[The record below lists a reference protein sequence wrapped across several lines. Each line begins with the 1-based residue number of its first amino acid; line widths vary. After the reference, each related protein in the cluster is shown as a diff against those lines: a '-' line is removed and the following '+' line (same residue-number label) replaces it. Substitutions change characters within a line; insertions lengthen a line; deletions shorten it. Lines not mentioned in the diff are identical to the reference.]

1 MRRFPFCC
9 VLVLAL
15 AAGACDDTLPTT
27 TTPTTPETSETFGD
41 VLTPNGAKT
50 HPFITARSGN
60 ITATLTALDPN
71 PDGQVA
77 VGVSLG
83 TLNALGV
90 CQTLISRDV
99 ATVNSTVAGTAS
111 SATSLCLRVY
121 DAAGTLTEPTTYSV
135 TVVHP

>member
-1 MRRFPFCC
+1 MPRFTFLS

-15 AAGACDDTLPTT
+15 AAAACDDALPTAPPAT
-27 TTPTTPETSETFGD
+27 TLTSETFSD

-50 HPFITARSGN
+50 HPFITARSGD
-60 ITATLTALDPN
+60 IAATLTALDPN

-83 TLNALGV
+83 TLNSLGA
-90 CQTLISRDV
+90 CQTLISRDA

-135 TVVHP
+135 AVVHP